1 MDGATVLYGNA
12 TDLPALL
19 NYNFSEEKKFSY
31 QKLTIDQMI
40 HHLAV
45 FVSRLW
51 QTHAFCE
58 GNTRTTAVFFIK
70 YLHYL
75 GFDVTNDIF
84 AKNAWYFRNALVRAN
99 YNDIKNGIF
108 ETTEFLELFLHNL
121 LLNETNLLQNRTLHI
136 SGTFKEAK
144 KPDIDPQKPDI
155 GKLFTPK
162 TVAHII
168 KLKKE
173 FPYPVVFGRSDVI
186 RVLGLKPSMA
196 SELLKTMVEKSIIET
211 VSGYGKGKYHFKY

>member
-1 MDGATVLYGNA
+1 M
-12 TDLPALL
+12 
-19 NYNFSEEKKFSY
+19 
-31 QKLTIDQMI
+31 
-40 HHLAV
+40 
-45 FVSRLW
+45 
-51 QTHAFCE
+51 
-58 GNTRTTAVFFIK
+58 
-70 YLHYL
+70 
-75 GFDVTNDIF
+75 TNDIF

-121 LLNETNLLQNRTLHI
+121 LLNETNLLQNQTLHI

-144 KPDIDPQKPDI
+144 KPDIDPRKPDI